1 MSGPGRGDGGSASV
15 EFLAVGLL
23 LLVPLVYLVLTL
35 GRVQAGTFAAEAGA
49 REASRLLATTAGDER
64 ATARAE
70 AAVALALADQGFAPV
85 PGSLDLDCAATPC
98 RTPEAAV
105 AATVHVDVDLPLVPG
120 FVRGVWPAVVGV
132 EVRRTAVADRF
143 APSTTSSAGRP

>member
-1 MSGPGRGDGGSASV
+1 MTGRAHGDDGSAAV

-35 GRVQAGTFAAEAGA
+35 GRVQVGTFAAEAGA
-49 REASRLLATTAGDER
+49 REASRLLATTAGDDR

-70 AAVALALADQGFAPV
+70 AAVALALADQGFDPV
-85 PGSLDLDCAATPC
+85 PGSLELDCASTPC
-98 RTPEAAV
+98 RTPESAV
-105 AATVHVDVDLPLVPG
+105 AATVHVDVELPLVPG
-120 FVRGVWPAVVGV
+120 FVRDVWPAVVGV

-143 APSTTSSAGRP
+143 APAAVGR